1 MKNIR
6 IIPRLDIKG
15 PNVVKPV
22 QTEALRIVGNPQEL
36 ASRYYQEGADE
47 ILYMDIVASLYQ
59 RNLDFDLLK
68 SVSENIF
75 IPFTVG
81 GGIRTLEDIN
91 KALRSGA
98 DKVAIN
104 TYAIN
109 HPEFITQATHEF
121 GAQCIVVAIDAKR
134 QPDGRWEAYTDGG
147 REQTGKDAVQWARE
161 AIKLG
166 AGELYISS
174 IDKDGTRQGYDLS
187 LIKSIS
193 EFAPIPVIGHGGA
206 GDMASMYQAI
216 NGGGIDALSASS
228 VFHYQDFSIAELKE
242 YLQQRGINVRTV

>member
-1 MKNIR
+1 M
-6 IIPRLDIKG
+6 
-15 PNVVKPV
+15 VKPV
-22 QTEALRIVGNPQEL
+22 QTEALRIVGDPQEL
-36 ASRYYQEGADE
+36 AFRYYNEGADE
-47 ILYMDIVASLYQ
+47 IIYMDIVASLYR
-59 RNLDFDLLK
+59 RNLDFNLLK

-109 HPEFITQATHEF
+109 HPEFITQAAHEF
-121 GAQCIVVAIDAKR
+121 GAQCVVVAIDAKR

-147 REQTGKDAVQWARE
+147 RERTGKDAVQWARA
-161 AIKLG
+161 AIALG

-174 IDKDGTRQGYDLS
+174 IDRDGTRQGYDLE

-193 EFAPIPVIGHGGA
+193 EIAPVPVISHGGA
-206 GDMASMYQAI
+206 GDMASIFRAI
-216 NGGGIDALSASS
+216 NEGGADALSASS
-228 VFHYQDFSIAELKE
+228 VFHYQDFSIAELKK
-242 YLQQRGINVRTV
+242 YLQQRSVNVRMI